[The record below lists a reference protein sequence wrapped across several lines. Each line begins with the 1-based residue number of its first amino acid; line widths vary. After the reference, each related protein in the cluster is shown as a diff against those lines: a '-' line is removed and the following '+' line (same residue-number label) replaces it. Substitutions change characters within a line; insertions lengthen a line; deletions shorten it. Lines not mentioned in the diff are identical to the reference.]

1 MAMFGT
7 VGEFVEDSGDWLE
20 YTERLEHFFAA
31 NEITDEDKKR
41 SILLSVCGAKTYK
54 LMRNLATPRKPG
66 DLPYKDLI
74 DLIQNH
80 HSPKPSVIVQRFKFH
95 SHFRKS
101 GDSIAKFVAELR
113 QLSEHC
119 EFGAVLEDMLR
130 DRLVCGINDDV
141 IQRRL
146 LGEATLSFTKAME
159 IAQGMESAALHAK
172 DIQKANSSAQSD
184 VFQVTKAAKGK
195 AVECYR
201 CGGAHFATSC
211 KFKEA
216 VCHNCGKKG
225 HLAKKCRSN
234 KWKVKNSKD
243 GGKPH
248 SKTHHIGE
256 AEQEET
262 CSYSMFNLSESRS
275 DPLYATIQVNGAS
288 LKMEIDTGASA
299 SIISEETYGKL
310 WINDQTPALCESSIK
325 LRTYTGEIIPVM
337 GAVKVNI
344 AYGSQ
349 TAEARLLVVKGTG
362 PSLLGRDWLS
372 KIQLNWGDIRLI
384 KGLGAKDVIARYQDV
399 FKDEL
404 GTLRGTTVKLCV
416 EPNAVPRFCKPRS
429 VPYAMKH
436 KVEQEL
442 ERLQQLGII
451 EPIQFSNWAAP
462 IVPVLKE
469 DGTVRICG
477 DYKLTIN
484 QAAKLETYPI
494 PRVED
499 LFSRLVGGKTFTKLD
514 MSHAYQQLLLDE
526 ESKKYVTVNTHKG
539 LFKYNRLVFG
549 VASSPAIFQR
559 TMESLLQGI
568 PQVAVYLDDIL
579 VTGKTEEEHLSNL
592 DQVLQRMSEAG
603 LRLKQAKCTFQAES
617 VTYLGHQISAQ
628 GLLPVP
634 EKVRA
639 IKEAPKPGSVSELK
653 SFLGMVT
660 YYGKFLPDLSTVLAP
675 LYQLLHHG
683 CQWKWG
689 AAQAGAFTKVK
700 NLLQS
705 ASVLVHFDPEKE
717 LTVSCDASPYGIG
730 AVLSHRMGDG
740 SEKPIAFASRTLT
753 KAERGYA
760 QLDKEGLAIV
770 FAVKRFHQYLY
781 GRPFTVFT
789 DHKPLM
795 SLFSE
800 HKGIPSMASARIQR
814 WALTL
819 SAYQYRI
826 VYRAGKENANA
837 DALSR
842 LPLPDIPA
850 STPLPPETVFLLEK
864 LSDSP
869 VSAKQIKTWTE
880 RDKVLSKVKRFI
892 LQGWPGRLVDIEMKP
907 FEKRKNE
914 LSVQDGC
921 ILWGSRVVVPPPG
934 RARVLQEVHIAH
946 PGVSRMKSLA
956 RAYVWWP
963 NMDRD
968 IEDKVQ
974 HCKECQENQKMPP
987 PVPLQP
993 WEWPSRPWSRLHV
1006 DFAGPFMGRMFLVMV
1021 DACTKWLEAHILKNI
1036 TAPVTIDT
1044 LRQVFSIHGLPDVVV
1059 SDNGPTFTGE
1069 FFQEFLKKNG
1079 IRHIRT
1085 APFHPASNGLAERAV
1100 QTLKEGLKKMSGANI
1115 ETNLSRFLF
1124 QYRITPQTT
1133 TGLAPAEMLLGRKP
1147 KSHLDLLHPDVG
1159 EKVRVQQEKQK
1170 AWHDRHARERSFR
1183 EGEAVFVRNFARG
1196 QRWLPGS
1203 IVKESGPR
1211 SCVVRLS
1218 DGREVRRH

>member
-1 MAMFGT
+1 
-7 VGEFVEDSGDWLE
+7 
-20 YTERLEHFFAA
+20 
-31 NEITDEDKKR
+31 
-41 SILLSVCGAKTYK
+41 
-54 LMRNLATPRKPG
+54 
-66 DLPYKDLI
+66 
-74 DLIQNH
+74 
-80 HSPKPSVIVQRFKFH
+80 
-95 SHFRKS
+95 
-101 GDSIAKFVAELR
+101 
-113 QLSEHC
+113 
-119 EFGAVLEDMLR
+119 
-130 DRLVCGINDDV
+130 
-141 IQRRL
+141 
-146 LGEATLSFTKAME
+146 ME
-159 IAQGMESAALHAK
+159 
-172 DIQKANSSAQSD
+172 
-184 VFQVTKAAKGK
+184 V
-195 AVECYR
+195 
-201 CGGAHFATSC
+201 
-211 KFKEA
+211 
-216 VCHNCGKKG
+216 
-225 HLAKKCRSN
+225 
-234 KWKVKNSKD
+234 
-243 GGKPH
+243 
-248 SKTHHIGE
+248 
-256 AEQEET
+256 
-262 CSYSMFNLSESRS
+262 
-275 DPLYATIQVNGAS
+275 
-288 LKMEIDTGASA
+288 DTGASA

-310 WINDQTPALCESSIK
+310 WTNEQTPALCESSIT

-337 GAVKVNI
+337 GATEVTI

-349 TAEARLLVVKGTG
+349 AAEARLLVVKGTG

-372 KIQLNWGDIRLI
+372 KIQLNWGEIRLI
-384 KGLGAKDVIARYQDV
+384 KGLCAGDVVARYPDV

-416 EPNAVPRFCKPRS
+416 EPNATPHFFKPRS

-436 KVEQEL
+436 KVEKEL

-451 EPIQFSNWAAP
+451 EPIKFSNWAAP
-462 IVPVLKE
+462 IVPVLKG

-499 LFSRLVGGKTFTKLD
+499 LFSMLAGGKTFTKLD
-514 MSHAYQQLLLDE
+514 MSHAYQQSLLDE
-526 ESKKYVTVNTHKG
+526 ESKQYVTINTHKG

-559 TMESLLQGI
+559 TMENLLQRI
-568 PQVAVYLDDIL
+568 PNVAVYLDDIL

-592 DQVLQRMSEAG
+592 EQVLKRMSEAG
-603 LRLKQAKCTFQAES
+603 LRLKQCKCTFQAES
-617 VTYLGHQISAQ
+617 VTYLGHQISAH
-628 GLLPVP
+628 GLFPVA

-639 IKEAPKPGSVSELK
+639 IKEARKPGNVSELK

-660 YYGKFLPDLSTVLAP
+660 YYGKFLPELSTVLGP
-675 LYQLLHHG
+675 LYRLLHHD

-689 AAQAGAFTKVK
+689 GEQEAAFTKGK

-730 AVLSHRMGDG
+730 AVLSHIMEEG

-753 KAERGYA
+753 KAEKGYS
-760 QLDKEGLAIV
+760 QLDKEGLAVV

-781 GRPFTVFT
+781 GRSFTVFT

-800 HKGIPSMASARIQR
+800 HKSVPSMASARIQR

-842 LPLPDIPA
+842 LPLPDTPV

-869 VSAKQIKTWTE
+869 VSAKQIKAWTE
-880 RDKVLSKVKRFI
+880 RDKVLSKVKRFV
-892 LQGWPGRLVDIEMKP
+892 LQGWPSIVADAELKP

-921 ILWGSRVVVPPPG
+921 ILWGSRVVVPLPG

-963 NMDRD
+963 NMDQD
-968 IEDKVQ
+968 IENKVQ
-974 HCKECQENQKMPP
+974 HCRECQENQKMPP
-987 PVPLQP
+987 PVSLQP
-993 WEWPSRPWSRLHV
+993 WEWPNRPWSRLHL

-1021 DACTKWLEAHILKNI
+1021 DARTKWLEAHILKNI
-1036 TAPVTIDT
+1036 TAGVTIDA

-1059 SDNGPTFTGE
+1059 TDNGPTFTGE
-1069 FFQEFLKKNG
+1069 LFQEFVKRNG

-1100 QTLKEGLKKMSGANI
+1100 QTLKTGLKKMSGENV

-1159 EKVRVQQEKQK
+1159 EKVRIQQEKQK
-1170 AWHDRHARERSFR
+1170 ARHDKHARERCFG
-1183 EGEAVFVRNFARG
+1183 EGETVFVRNFARG
-1196 QRWLPGS
+1196 QRWLPGA
-1203 IVKESGPR
+1203 VLGKSGPR

-1218 DGREVRRH
+1218 DGRDVRRHQDHVRSRHVEEQQECEDQVERAEKRENSDVTAVSVPLGALVPPGSVPTVPEETSETLRRSGRQKKAPNRLNL